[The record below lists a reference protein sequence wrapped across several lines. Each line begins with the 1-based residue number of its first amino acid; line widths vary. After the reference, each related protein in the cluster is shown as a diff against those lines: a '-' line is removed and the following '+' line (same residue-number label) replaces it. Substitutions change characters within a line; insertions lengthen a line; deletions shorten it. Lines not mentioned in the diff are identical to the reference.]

1 MLERGED
8 PERARNWGYSIEQN
22 EKWEDKLAATD
33 VRRDK
38 GDIGEWK
45 KAEVARGGRRRAS
58 FRLVE
63 AVGSQRQ
70 RKSGE
75 ELDSSPQLEP
85 LVPRH

>member
-38 GDIGEWK
+38 GDIGE
-45 KAEVARGGRRRAS
+45 
-58 FRLVE
+58 
-63 AVGSQRQ
+63 
-70 RKSGE
+70 
-75 ELDSSPQLEP
+75 
-85 LVPRH
+85 